1 MQKNGDKILLNDDLN
16 KYKLIVLTTGTST
29 NSYYGTLN
37 ATLAKVNNSAIYAG
51 KIFFSGENYFQ
62 IHSTTLSMTNERNG
76 EIASS
81 FYYTF
86 SNGSYTQTYV
96 KDIYGIN

>member
-16 KYKLIVLTTGTST
+16 KYKFIVLITGNATS
-29 NSYYGTLN
+29 SYYGTLN
-37 ATLAKVNNSAIYAG
+37 ATLARVNNSVIYAG
-51 KIFFSGENYFQ
+51 KVYSSGENYLQ
-62 IHSTTLSMTNERNG
+62 IHSTTFAMTDGRNG

-86 SNGSYTQTYV
+86 SSGAYTQTYV
-96 KDIYGIN
+96 KNIYGIN